1 LVRCLDAI
9 IDQNEE
15 FLWFVN
21 LNRNQMVEDTLNL
34 TPSQQDPINLESIHV
49 SYKRFGEPEV
59 DLTTIFDSDIIDNLR
74 ASLTSF
80 EPNNNVV
87 HRRQF
92 ENHLRNTFPNF
103 RIDHNKRKVWEVVK
117 TLGSTIKTDCTFKY

>member
-1 LVRCLDAI
+1 
-9 IDQNEE
+9 
-15 FLWFVN
+15 
-21 LNRNQMVEDTLNL
+21 MVEDTLNV
-34 TPSQQDPINLESIHV
+34 TPLHLDPINLESIHI

-74 ASLTSF
+74 SSLTSF

-92 ENHLRNTFPNF
+92 ENHLRNTFPSF
-103 RIDHNKRKVWEVVK
+103 RIDHNKRKIWEVVLLNIESLVSYK
-117 TLGSTIKTDCTFKY
+117 NEKFFSKNY